1 MDYFRFLTI
10 GTFYGKN
17 VTLFLFLFL
26 SLSFH
31 LFSSSYHCNHLKTRR
46 EERDRTK
53 GIETVWCFLPVFPA
67 SNGIIFSTQILSSFN
82 SYFLFEDFSSFFIS
96 CTSIFFLILLI
107 FLINVSYPPSHHTDF
122 SFFTFL
128 YYFFSFS
135 LLRKL
140 LFQESFSFFF
150 KFLSRYH
157 SWEFYFQG
165 FKSVIY
171 SFWWLLWYFFS
182 FFFQT
187 IVWPCQSNLVHSSS
201 CPVFF
206 LSQLFLSF
214 FHFIFLI
221 ILSFYSK

>member
-96 CTSIFFLILLI
+96 CTSIFF
-107 FLINVSYPPSHHTDF
+107 
-122 SFFTFL
+122 SFFL
-128 YYFFSFS
+128 
-135 LLRKL
+135 
-140 LFQESFSFFF
+140 
-150 KFLSRYH
+150 
-157 SWEFYFQG
+157 
-165 FKSVIY
+165 
-171 SFWWLLWYFFS
+171 
-182 FFFQT
+182 
-187 IVWPCQSNLVHSSS
+187 
-201 CPVFF
+201 FF
-206 LSQLFLSF
+206 LSMFHILLPIIQIFLFLHFYIISFLFLSF
-214 FHFIFLI
+214 VNYFSKKVFHFFSSSSLDI
-221 ILSFYSK
+221 IHENFTFKDLKALFIRFDDFYDTSFHSFSKPLYDHVNPISSIPPRVLYSFYHNYFCHFFTLFS